1 MKRFLLPALLAA
13 CAPAPEAPS
22 PPADDL
28 DFEMALASQ
37 LPFDPTAVRPG
48 QYVLYLARVEG
59 GPAQT
64 LRWAALAAEGETLW
78 IENRRPAPPNPRPM
92 VIKSRIDR
100 TGKLLEQ
107 WVGEPGGIPVRTYPR
122 KDEAVSPPAPA
133 PRRDPSTAQ
142 ARREERP
149 DRITVA
155 GKTYACTLVTS
166 TLAYPDG
173 RMSTLRQWFSKD
185 VPFPA
190 SPTLGGLVRRTFGRF
205 TMELMAAGD
214 GARPELAIP
223 AR

>member
-1 MKRFLLPALLAA
+1 MKRFSLLALLTA
-13 CAPAPEAPS
+13 CAPTPEAPS

-37 LPFDPTAVRPG
+37 LSFDPAAVRPG

-78 IENRRPAPPNPRPM
+78 IENRRPAPPHPRPM

-107 WVGEPGGIPVRTYPR
+107 WVGEPGGIPVRTHPR
-122 KDEAVSPPAPA
+122 KDGTILPQRPA

-142 ARREERP
+142 ARRDERP
-149 DRITVA
+149 DRIEAA
-155 GKTYACTLVTS
+155 GKTYTCTLVTS

-173 RMSTLRQWFSKD
+173 RTSTLCQWFSKE

-205 TMELMAAGD
+205 TMELVAAGD
-214 GARPELAIP
+214 AAQPELEIP